1 MIGNIA
7 NYDFKFLRNS
17 PRMVPVQGEYEG
29 GLLMREKRVRYT
41 TVAIALH
48 WTIAALILSN
58 IAVGFVMESLPQ
70 PLKGIALPF
79 HFSCGMTVLGLT
91 ALRVLWRLT
100 HAPPPLPAGL
110 ARWERAAAHAAHG
123 LLYVLMI
130 VMPLIGWSI
139 ISAHP
144 PRAQGAAMIW
154 GLLRLPAIS
163 PISHLADAAQKTAHG
178 LFVDAH
184 TAGGWILV
192 GVLVLHVAGALK
204 HQWPGDHA
212 VLPRMGIGS

>member
-1 MIGNIA
+1 
-7 NYDFKFLRNS
+7 
-17 PRMVPVQGEYEG
+17 
-29 GLLMREKRVRYT
+29 MRDQSVRYT

-58 IAVGFVMESLPQ
+58 IVVGFVMEGLAP
-70 PLKGIALPF
+70 PLKPIALAF

-91 ALRVLWRLT
+91 ALRILWRVT

-110 ARWERAAAHAAHG
+110 APWERGAAHAAHG
-123 LLYVLMI
+123 LLYFLMFA
-130 VMPLIGWSI
+130 MPLIGCSI

-144 PRAQGAAMIW
+144 PRAQGAATIW

-163 PISHLADAAQKTAHG
+163 PISNLGAAAQKSAHD
-178 LFVDAH
+178 LFVNAH
-184 TAGGWILV
+184 ITGGWILV
-192 GVLVLHVAGALK
+192 GVLLLHVAGALK

-212 VLPRMGIGS
+212 VLPRMGVGRGG